1 MNLLYGISGVGED
14 AGLFWVAVDGLATT
28 PLFQINLL
36 PDLMHV
42 YLVFETI
49 LVSPDFVHL
58 VPANEAE

>member
-1 MNLLYGISGVGED
+1 
-14 AGLFWVAVDGLATT
+14 LATT